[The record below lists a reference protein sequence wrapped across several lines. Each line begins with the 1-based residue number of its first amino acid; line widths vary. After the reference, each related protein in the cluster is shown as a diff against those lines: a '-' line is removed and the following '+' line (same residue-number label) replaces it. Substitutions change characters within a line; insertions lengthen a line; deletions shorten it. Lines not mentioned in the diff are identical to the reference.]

1 MAILQPL
8 PVVLFPRMAHT
19 GQAEANVL
27 VIVAIARAR
36 AVPCEFGGCDVLFGV
51 RVGAAIRVGVEIM
64 AE

>member
-1 MAILQPL
+1 
-8 PVVLFPRMAHT
+8 MAHT